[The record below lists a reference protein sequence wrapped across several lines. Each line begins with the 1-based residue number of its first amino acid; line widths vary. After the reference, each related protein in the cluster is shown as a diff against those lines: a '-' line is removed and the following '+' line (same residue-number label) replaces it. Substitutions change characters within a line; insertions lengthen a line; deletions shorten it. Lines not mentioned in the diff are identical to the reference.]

1 MLKRNL
7 ITSLLLYE
15 KMRTTKKRAAVI
27 TPEIDKMITF
37 AKTHTPHV
45 AIRHINKIVTD
56 TNASKKIMEVYVKRF
71 EKKNSGLTRTK
82 AIGSRD
88 GDGAELVEISFVEG
102 IAVAPAAPVAE
113 KKEAPKKT
121 ETKKPAPKKTT
132 TTSTKK

>member
-27 TPEIDKMITF
+27 TPEVQKLITF
-37 AKTHTPHV
+37 ARTHSPHV
-45 AIRHINKIVTD
+45 AIRHINQVVTD
-56 TNASKKIMEVYVKRF
+56 KNASKKIMEVYIKRF
-71 EKKNSGLTRTK
+71 EKKTSGLLRTK

-102 IAVAPAAPVAE
+102 TPVTE
-113 KKEAPKKT
+113 KKPV
-121 ETKKPAPKKTT
+121 TKKA
-132 TTSTKK
+132 